1 MSQLPKV
8 IRQYAQPKSGG
19 GVKAEK
25 AVRKQIKEAL
35 LPAAQ
40 MTSAQEIGFFAHTL
54 SGVHENFTAFAG
66 EGAPT
71 VTEGWAKIAKVP
83 RFQRVAITVPEGY
96 EPIVMTVP
104 ILFDAV
110 RLTKDRPD
118 IEEDIRA
125 LEWMAGREPLQK
137 GNETKGEPPFVM
149 VYSTDSK
156 GKITNLIP
164 KNYQT
169 VPGRSQQWYVT
180 NIAFDANPLREGEAG
195 PSKGNVPVGDR
206 IRQAATVTL
215 TEVVST
221 PSALAR
227 NRASRESVQGKYVK
241 VRSDSAVNTIKKIAT
256 REGIPGSW
264 QAILKANRNL
274 GTSAEKVLPKNT
286 VVKIP
291 LTAFRQVPR

>member
-8 IRQYAQPKSGG
+8 IRQHAQPRSGSG
-19 GVKAEK
+19 KKAEK
-25 AVRKQIKEAL
+25 AVRKQEKEAL
-35 LPAAQ
+35 LPPPRIGNSQ
-40 MTSAQEIGFFAHTL
+40 KIGFFGHTL
-54 SGVHENFTAFAG
+54 AGEFKTFTVLAG
-66 EGAPT
+66 EGAPM
-71 VTEGWAKIAKVP
+71 VTEGWPKIAKVP

-104 ILFDAV
+104 VLFDAV
-110 RLTKDRPD
+110 ALTKERPD
-118 IEEDIRA
+118 IEADVRS
-125 LEWMAGREPLQK
+125 LEWMAGRTPNPK
-137 GNETKGEPPFVM
+137 GTEIQGEPPFVM
-149 VYSTDSK
+149 IFSTDNS
-156 GKITNLIP
+156 GNLTNLVP
-164 KNYQT
+164 KPYQT
-169 VPGRSQQWYVT
+169 VPGRSQQWYIT
-180 NIAFDANPLREGEAG
+180 NIAFDSNPLRDTG
-195 PSKGNVPVGDR
+195 GDR

-227 NRASRESVQGKYVK
+227 NRASREAVKGKNIK
-241 VRSDSAVNTIKKIAT
+241 VLSDSAADTIKKVAT

-286 VVKIP
+286 VVRIP